1 MCLEKKFLS
10 IIVKSIKLDKTLYK
24 DNKNFDEA
32 SIYFAIIII
41 LLSALIGLIPGSI
54 FLEFMSG
61 AFGST
66 NIKGPSIRS
75 VIITTIIVW
84 LIKTAYLY
92 FVGVVLFPSQATKCN
107 YRKILVTVGYASAPL
122 ILNAFI
128 VNINFLYFMFIPYIW
143 YNISLIVGINHILK
157 FENYFKSAI
166 IVLGPIIL
174 LFLFLVNQLL
184 NSYSSTIS

>member
-1 MCLEKKFLS
+1 MFGEFLS
-10 IIVKSIKLDKTLYK
+10 IIVRSIKLDKTLYK
-24 DNKNFDEA
+24 DNKNFGEA

-41 LLSALIGLIPGSI
+41 LVTAIIGLIPGSL
-54 FLEFMSG
+54 FLKFMSG
-61 AFGST
+61 ALGSN
-66 NIKGPSIRS
+66 NIQGPSIRS

-92 FVGVVLFPSQATKCN
+92 FVGVVLFPSKLTKCN

-128 VNINFLYFMFIPYIW
+128 FDINLLYFMFIPYIW
-143 YNISLIVGINHILK
+143 YNISLIIGINHILK
-157 FENYFKSAI
+157 FENYFKSTI

-174 LFLFLVNQLL
+174 LFLFLVSQLL
-184 NSYSSTIS
+184 GGYSSTIS

>member
-1 MCLEKKFLS
+1 MFGEFLS
-10 IIVKSIKLDKTLYK
+10 IIVRSIKLDKTLYK
-24 DNKNFDEA
+24 DNKNFGEA

-41 LLSALIGLIPGSI
+41 LVTAIIGLIPGSL
-54 FLEFMSG
+54 FLKFMSG
-61 AFGST
+61 ALGSN
-66 NIKGPSIRS
+66 NIQGPSIRS

-92 FVGVVLFPSQATKCN
+92 FVGVVLFPSKLTKCN

-128 VNINFLYFMFIPYIW
+128 FDINLFYFMFIPYIW
-143 YNISLIVGINHILK
+143 YNISLIIGINHILK
-157 FENYFKSAI
+157 FENYFKSTI

-174 LFLFLVNQLL
+174 LFLFLVSQLL
-184 NSYSSTIS
+184 GGYSSTIS